1 MSTAADQAHLMS
13 DEDFE
18 ALEEMLT
25 SDMVP
30 EDCMDLEML
39 DGFLAGVLASP
50 VPIAT
55 ANWLP
60 AVWSAHADEISFG
73 SGSGAQRA
81 IRLVLSYYNELVTTI
96 GDEEEGWEPFCFA
109 IAEGDS
115 LKLAEEWMAGFAQG
129 LELWP
134 QDWEKTLPAAEAEA
148 LRAEL
153 DAILA
158 PWGADEAAAAGDEE
172 RLRWLEE
179 AGERVSDI
187 VAHWREL
194 ELAMPTPVAVE
205 LPSQPKPAGPG
216 RNEPCPCGSG
226 KKYKKCHGADA

>member
-1 MSTAADQAHLMS
+1 MNSDADHPHLMS

-18 ALEEMLT
+18 ALEEILT
-25 SDMVP
+25 SDVVP

-50 VPIAT
+50 VPIPT
-55 ANWLP
+55 ADWLP
-60 AVWSAHADEISFG
+60 EVWSAHADDISFG

-96 GDEEEGWEPFCFA
+96 GEEEGWEPFCFA

-115 LKLAEEWMAGFAQG
+115 LKLGEEWVGGFAQG

-134 QDWEKTLPAAEAEA
+134 QGWESVLSPADAEAV
-148 LRAEL
+148 RVDV

-158 PWGADEAAAAGDEE
+158 PWGSDEAAGAADEV
-172 RLRWLEE
+172 RLGWLEE
-179 AGERVSDI
+179 AGHTVSGI
-187 VAHWREL
+187 VARWRGL
-194 ELAMPTPVAVE
+194 QLAAPAPVAVDR
-205 LPSQPKPAGPG
+205 PAAPKPAGPG

-226 KKYKKCHGADA
+226 KKYKKCHGANA